1 MWLLVVL
8 VFGGIV
14 GWLASYIMR
23 TTPQTG
29 VLANVILG
37 VVGAG
42 VGTWLGGVL
51 GLGASGT
58 LGRFLV
64 ALLGALALVAAL
76 KALKTFR

>member
-14 GWLASYIMR
+14 GWLASYIMK
-23 TTPQTG
+23 TGPQSG
-29 VLANVILG
+29 ALANVAVG

-42 VGTWLGGVL
+42 IGNWLGGVL
-51 GLGASGT
+51 GLGAFGT

-64 ALLGALALVAAL
+64 ALLGSIALIALL
-76 KALKTFR
+76 KALKIYR